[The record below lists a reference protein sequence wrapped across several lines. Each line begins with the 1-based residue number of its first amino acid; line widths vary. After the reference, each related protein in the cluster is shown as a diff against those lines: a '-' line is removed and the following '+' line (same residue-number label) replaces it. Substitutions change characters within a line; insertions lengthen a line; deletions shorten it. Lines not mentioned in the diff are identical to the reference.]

1 MPRDS
6 NTGEAAFDGAAR
18 AIPRA
23 AAAAR
28 GVTAPEPTEPW
39 QTAPPVAGQHRE
51 LVLQAMETGAIGEA
65 TCLYSGHR
73 GGIAEACAP
82 TDRRN
87 HRMTENVTILLAV
100 LVAANIL
107 LLLVVIVRSWTQRR
121 RSRRSDALDAI
132 TSSPLTRPSAGP
144 RPNTVAASDDVFTAM
159 PANRTDRLT
168 ETLLHG
174 EWNRILADEDARIRR
189 YRRPATIVLIEL
201 DGFEEFVSALGQS
214 AGDRV
219 LVAVADTLKRHAR
232 SSDHVARLGPGRFG
246 LLLPETGEVEA
257 INLTERMRSLCELWL
272 ASGSIALRLAIGW
285 ASPAADAGLAESY
298 VVAAERMY
306 SELRRGAR
314 RATVGSAANTDH
326 APRTELEGSPSPSAA

>member
-1 MPRDS
+1 
-6 NTGEAAFDGAAR
+6 
-18 AIPRA
+18 
-23 AAAAR
+23 
-28 GVTAPEPTEPW
+28 
-39 QTAPPVAGQHRE
+39 
-51 LVLQAMETGAIGEA
+51 
-65 TCLYSGHR
+65 
-73 GGIAEACAP
+73 
-82 TDRRN
+82 
-87 HRMTENVTILLAV
+87 MTENVAILLAV
-100 LVAANIL
+100 LVAANVL
-107 LLLVVIVRSWTQRR
+107 LLLVVLVRAWTQRR
-121 RSRRSDALDAI
+121 RARRRDALDSIA
-132 TSSPLTRPSAGP
+132 SSPITRPSAGP
-144 RPNTVAASDDVFTAM
+144 RPITVAASNDGFTTM

-174 EWNRILADEDARIRR
+174 EWNRILADEDARIQR

-201 DGFEEFVSALGQS
+201 DGFEGFVSALGQA

-285 ASPAADAGLAESY
+285 ASPAAGAGLAESY

-306 SELRRGAR
+306 SELRLGAR
-314 RATVGSAANTDH
+314 RVTASSAENTDE
-326 APRTELEGSPSPSAA
+326 AAKTEREGSRSPSPA

>member
-1 MPRDS
+1 
-6 NTGEAAFDGAAR
+6 
-18 AIPRA
+18 
-23 AAAAR
+23 
-28 GVTAPEPTEPW
+28 
-39 QTAPPVAGQHRE
+39 
-51 LVLQAMETGAIGEA
+51 
-65 TCLYSGHR
+65 
-73 GGIAEACAP
+73 
-82 TDRRN
+82 
-87 HRMTENVTILLAV
+87 MTENVAILLAV

-107 LLLVVIVRSWTQRR
+107 LLLVLLARSWTQRR
-121 RSRRSDALDAI
+121 RSRRRDALDAI
-132 TSSPLTRPSAGP
+132 TTSPVTRPSTGP
-144 RPNTVAASDDVFTAM
+144 RPIVSTGAGSGDVFSSM

-174 EWNRILADEDARIRR
+174 EWNRILADEDARIHR

-201 DGFEEFVSALGQS
+201 DGFEGFVSALGQP

-257 INLTERMRSLCELWL
+257 INLTERIRSLCELWL

-285 ASPAADAGLAESY
+285 ASPAAGAGLAESY

-306 SELRRGAR
+306 SEIR
-314 RATVGSAANTDH
+314 RAAHGEAASATGPANGS
-326 APRTELEGSPSPSAA
+326 TEREGSPSPSAA